1 MDNAMKAIMIGVG
14 LFITIAVV
22 SAVLIIMGM
31 GNDIINTS
39 TEELTGLSGQL
50 ANEMYSK
57 FDDKQ
62 VSGSQVIA
70 AVKQYYNKNNIGIIL
85 YNKRKNATP
94 VYTGAKILTIQGIKN
109 SYDAGMSSSTFDLSD
124 GITSVKF
131 TEGGMGA
138 GQKAP
143 LSTFSKTEQT
153 DYYIAPNAQYQ
164 AFCVKQNGT
173 LVGLVFYMI

>member
-31 GNDIINTS
+31 GNNITNDSI
-39 TEELTGLSGQL
+39 EELTGLQGQL
-50 ANEMYSK
+50 ANELYSK

-62 VSGSQVIA
+62 VAGSQVLS

-85 YNKRKNATP
+85 YNNKKGATA
-94 VYTGAKILTIQGIKN
+94 VHSGAKILTETSIKN
-109 SYDAGMSSSTFDLSD
+109 KYDPKMTSSDFEFSGSLTSTKFDDSNPRP
-124 GITSVKF
+124 
-131 TEGGMGA
+131 
-138 GQKAP
+138 P
-143 LSTFSKTEQT
+143 LSMFSKTEQT

-164 AFCVKQNGT
+164 AFCIRQNGT
-173 LVGLVFYMI
+173 LLGLVFYIL